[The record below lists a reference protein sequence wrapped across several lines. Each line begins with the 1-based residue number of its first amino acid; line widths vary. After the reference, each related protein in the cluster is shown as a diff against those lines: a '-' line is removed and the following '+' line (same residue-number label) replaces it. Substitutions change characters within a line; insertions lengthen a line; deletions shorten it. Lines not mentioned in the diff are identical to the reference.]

1 MTLQDRLSDAEEKY
15 HDLVTGQSVVE
26 VVDQNGEK
34 IRYYP
39 ATRNALFAYI
49 ADLRRQINNS
59 SVAPMSVWG
68 RG

>member
-1 MTLQDRLSDAEEKY
+1 MTLQDRLNDAEEKY

-26 VVDQNGEK
+26 VVDQNGER

-39 ATRNALFAYI
+39 ATRKDLLAYI
-49 ADLRRQINNS
+49 ADLRRQIDKKP
-59 SVAPMSVWG
+59 VGPMEVWG